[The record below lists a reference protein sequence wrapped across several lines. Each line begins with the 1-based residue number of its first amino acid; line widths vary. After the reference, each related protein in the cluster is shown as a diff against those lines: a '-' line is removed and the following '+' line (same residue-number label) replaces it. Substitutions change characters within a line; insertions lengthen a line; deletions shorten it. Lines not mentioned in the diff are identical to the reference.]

1 MYPDGRM
8 QAAEFTKLSADYEG
22 AHYTQRLREKQAAKP
37 ALSQRTM
44 ARPLS
49 AAQKR
54 WAGTAPAPAAPERN
68 SKNAVWARGFTTD
81 AARLPGKRRP
91 GFL

>member
-22 AHYTQRLREKQAAKP
+22 AHDTQRLREKQAAKP

-49 AAQKR
+49 AAQKKV
-54 WAGTAPAPAAPERN
+54 GRN
-68 SKNAVWARGFTTD
+68 GPCPCGS
-81 AARLPGKRRP
+81 GKKFKECCM
-91 GFL
+91 GKGIYD